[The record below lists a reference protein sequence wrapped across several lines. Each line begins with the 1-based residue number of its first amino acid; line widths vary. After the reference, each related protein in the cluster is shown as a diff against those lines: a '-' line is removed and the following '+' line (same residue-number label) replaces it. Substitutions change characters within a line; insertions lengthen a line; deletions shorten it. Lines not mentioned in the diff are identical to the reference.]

1 MESMIRSLCFFR
13 PRAITITS
21 PVGGS
26 EGGTGSVEG
35 AGEDGAGDEG
45 REGGGG
51 GQGQGEARGEGG
63 DVIAEGER
71 SVKSRL
77 LCGTESRDSHLASN
91 SPFKCWC
98 RKRRDK
104 EKERILDFSFY
115 HILPKKKNV
124 YHGHNERRKLKSL
137 LLHFCYILLNQNH

>member
-1 MESMIRSLCFFR
+1 MESAMKSLCFFR

-26 EGGTGSVEG
+26 EGGTGTVEG

-63 DVIAEGER
+63 DVIAQGQR

-77 LCGTESRDSHLASN
+77 LCGMESCDSHLALDSRFN
-91 SPFKCWC
+91 AGIRTGEIKKKNE
-98 RKRRDK
+98 R
-104 EKERILDFSFY
+104 EKDIILDFKFLSHPSLF
-115 HILPKKKNV
+115 LCPKK
-124 YHGHNERRKLKSL
+124 RKIMSNRAKMREL
-137 LLHFCYILLNQNH
+137 

>member
-1 MESMIRSLCFFR
+1 MESAMKSLCFFR

-26 EGGTGSVEG
+26 EGGIGTLEG

-63 DVIAEGER
+63 DVIAQGEGP
-71 SVKSRL
+71 VKSRL
-77 LCGTESRDSHLASN
+77 LCGMESGDSHLALDSTFN
-91 SPFKCWC
+91 VGVRTGEIK
-98 RKRRDK
+98 KRM
-104 EKERILDFSFY
+104 KERKTEF
-115 HILPKKKNV
+115 
-124 YHGHNERRKLKSL
+124 
-137 LLHFCYILLNQNH
+137 

>member
-1 MESMIRSLCFFR
+1 MESTIRSLCFFH

-26 EGGTGSVEG
+26 EGGTGRVEG

-63 DVIAEGER
+63 DVIAQGER

-77 LCGTESRDSHLASN
+77 LCGMESRDSHLASN
-91 SPFKCWC
+91 SPFSVGVGKG
-98 RKRRDK
+98 
-104 EKERILDFSFY
+104 EI
-115 HILPKKKNV
+115 KKKK
-124 YHGHNERRKLKSL
+124 E
-137 LLHFCYILLNQNH
+137 F

>member
-1 MESMIRSLCFFR
+1 MESAMKSLCFFL

-26 EGGTGSVEG
+26 EGGAGTVEG

-45 REGGGG
+45 SEGGGG

-63 DVIAEGER
+63 DVIAQGWR

-77 LCGTESRDSHLASN
+77 LCGMESGELHLALD
-91 SPFKCWC
+91 SPFNAGI
-98 RKRRDK
+98 RTG
-104 EKERILDFSFY
+104 EMN
-115 HILPKKKNV
+115 KKKN
-124 YHGHNERRKLKSL
+124 EREKDIMLETYSL
-137 LLHFCYILLNQNH
+137 SHPSSLFLSKEDNV